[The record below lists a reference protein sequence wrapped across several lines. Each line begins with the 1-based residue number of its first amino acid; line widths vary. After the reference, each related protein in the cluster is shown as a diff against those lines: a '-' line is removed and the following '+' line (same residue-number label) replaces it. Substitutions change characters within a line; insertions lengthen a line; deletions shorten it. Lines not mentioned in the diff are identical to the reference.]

1 MADSLQFNVRNL
13 AELDGGK
20 ADLAINHA
28 IRQIVNDVKDRP
40 GDKAKRKVTIVIE
53 AVPHLDKDTAALDT
67 VDVQIKVK
75 TSVPVRQTH
84 SYPMLPTE
92 DGTLLFSPS
101 SPYNPRQGSL
111 EFDPDN
117 RVDGQPAAEP
127 ASEEPEGPDDVETL

>member
-1 MADSLQFNVRNL
+1 MEQQLQFNVRNL
-13 AELDGGK
+13 TELDGGK

-53 AVPHLDKDTAALDT
+53 AVPHLDDDSAALDT
-67 VDVQIKVK
+67 IDITIKVK
-75 TSVPVRQTH
+75 TSVPLRQTH

-92 DGTLLFSPS
+92 DGTLLFSPA

-111 EFDPDN
+111 PFDPDN
-117 RVDGQPAAEP
+117 RVDGEPIPAEAEE
-127 ASEEPEGPDDVETL
+127 SEPDDVETL